1 MKAGIKKAFE
11 KLYIDGLQIPFPSG
25 LLKVCSALVSFYA
38 FIPKMETE

>member
-1 MKAGIKKAFE
+1 MKVSIKKVLE
-11 KLYIDGLQIPFPSG
+11 KQYLNGLHIPFPSG